1 MVRHERHV
9 VGPEAGDT
17 VRPAASPAA
26 SGKRSR
32 ARSSSTGAG
41 SSSGSAVSSERIGSC
56 SELAR
61 HSTVEALLD
70 AAGIEGLDPSSEAA
84 QTLGAMLRAA
94 VGGMME
100 VLRARERM
108 KDELRVTGTTFK
120 VANNNPLKFPRTS
133 TTRSTTCS

>member
-1 MVRHERHV
+1 MAKAARPGRSTRRHRVVRHERHV

-17 VRPAASPAA
+17 RAPSGVTSAA

-41 SSSGSAVSSERIGSC
+41 SSSGSAVSPSAS
-56 SELAR
+56 AR
-61 HSTVEALLD
+61 AANSPDTAQLKALLD

-94 VGGMME
+94 VGG
-100 VLRARERM
+100 
-108 KDELRVTGTTFK
+108 
-120 VANNNPLKFPRTS
+120 
-133 TTRSTTCS
+133 